1 MKKTLLL
8 LPAVALL
15 LTGCGEAKKEESNTQ
30 PTISQISDAAVA
42 SLVNMYKSA
51 VNGLSLELT
60 VSGANF
66 HYVNTYTGNM
76 YSQKTDV
83 EIKNAGFKLKLD
95 VRNLTKSI
103 KDWEAA
109 IVVEDLQA
117 TETFIMN
124 NTSVLSKDK
133 TFSDIDF
140 AVYLRN
146 GNLYANLSDP
156 ELKTTAKDVIDI
168 MYGVNSEEGAQYK
181 AMVDQYA
188 KNLYLNDAIDVI
200 ANLFTSFT
208 TYPYPK
214 EEYYP
219 EPEPV
224 KSLKA
229 GSRISDL
236 ILLPSEI
243 PAEYLLDIKEELPMI
258 LTQIMGP
265 KSPLK
270 DAFSFVLK
278 DNLFK
283 KIEVNFSSADLPAD
297 TFDGDDVNFT
307 ASLTANFGDAGLLT
321 SIDTNEVFDVTIED
335 NYGDYPVMVDGTGGV
350 AHSSTDITHV
360 TGSIGAKI
368 GISYPTSSIIMPD
381 FSGYEPFV
389 FPEF

>member
-8 LPAVALL
+8 IPAAALL
-15 LTGCGEAKKEESNTQ
+15 LVGCGEKEIEEDTNTN
-30 PTISQISDAAVA
+30 PTVSQVTEAAVA
-42 SLVNMYKSA
+42 SLSNMYKSA
-51 VNGLSLELT
+51 VKGLSLNVN
-60 VSGANF
+60 VSGANC
-66 HYVNTYTGNM
+66 HYVNSYTGNM
-76 YSQKTDV
+76 YSQTKDV
-83 EIKNAGFKLKLD
+83 EVKNAGFKLKLD
-95 VRNLTKSI
+95 VRNLDKSI

-109 IVVEDLQA
+109 IVVEDLQG
-117 TETFIMN
+117 TETVIMN
-124 NTSVLSKDK
+124 NRTVLSENK

-168 MYGVNSEEGAQYK
+168 MYGVNSEKGAQYK

-200 ANLFTSFT
+200 ADLFTSFT
-208 TYPYPK
+208 TEPK

-229 GSRISDL
+229 VSRISDL

-258 LTQIMGP
+258 LTQIMSP
-265 KSPLK
+265 NSPLK

-283 KIEVNFSSADLPAD
+283 KIEVNFSSADLPAE

>member
-8 LPAVALL
+8 IPAAALL
-15 LTGCGEAKKEESNTQ
+15 LVGCGEKEIEEDTNTN
-30 PTISQISDAAVA
+30 PTVSQVSEAAVA
-42 SLVNMYKSA
+42 SLSNMYKSA
-51 VNGLSLELT
+51 VKGLSLSLN
-60 VSGANF
+60 VSGANC
-66 HYVNTYTGNM
+66 HYVNSYTGNM
-76 YSQKTDV
+76 YTKTEDV
-83 EIKNAGFKLKLD
+83 EVKNAGFKLKLD
-95 VRNLTKSI
+95 VRNLDKSI

-117 TETFIMN
+117 TETVIVN
-124 NTSVLSKDK
+124 SNDRTVLSQSK

-200 ANLFTSFT
+200 ADLFTSVT
-208 TYPYPK
+208 TKPK

-219 EPEPV
+219 EPEPEPV

-229 GSRISDL
+229 VSGISDL
-236 ILLPSEI
+236 ILFPSEI
-243 PAEYLLDIKEELPMI
+243 PAEDLLDIKEELPMI
-258 LTQIMGP
+258 LTQIMSP
-265 KSPLK
+265 NSPLK
-270 DAFSFVLK
+270 DAFNFVLK

-283 KIEVNFSSADLPAD
+283 KIEVNFSSADLPAE

-335 NYGDYPVMVDGTGGV
+335 NYADFMVTGGV

-368 GISYPTSSIIMPD
+368 GISYPTSSISMPD
-381 FSGYEPFV
+381 FSGYELFV